1 MCIEQLV
8 LSLLIIVLTIIEV
21 RTGKIYDYNT
31 LNGQEDAF
39 SVPQDAMDAKL
50 RADAL

>member
-1 MCIEQLV
+1 MLNF
-8 LSLLIIVLTIIEV
+8 LIIILTIIEV

-39 SVPQDAMDAKL
+39 SVPQD
-50 RADAL
+50 